1 MARHYAALTCSNTA
15 DLFGQLNTFLVGT
28 VGWTLLDDQSG
39 AGTPYY
45 IYRAPGEDGYG
56 YRYYRITS
64 GSTTAL
70 NFRAY
75 RFWNESTQTGSYEI
89 GNSTAFNG
97 IIGSTSAFVAFA
109 FADLDGLWVASK
121 ISNAYYIRGFG
132 LTNPIYGDD
141 KTVTTNSASA
151 GSNVV
156 IPVAD
161 DSFFVEGEYYEIA
174 NTNSATGA
182 QERVQVTNVGSGEI
196 TVATLANAHP
206 SGALIAKQ
214 VMPIFLHTGSASTDN
229 TYGWRINAGGATA
242 TPQSISDSRPMS
254 NGLSPDA
261 LEGKFQLWPGFVNY
275 STDNMVYG
283 ATRDIFAV
291 PTTDLSSEDIIT
303 VNGFDYMVFSASRGP
318 ISTSGRLAI
327 LKGATP

>member
-1 MARHYAALTCSNTA
+1 MARHYTVLTCDNTA
-15 DLFGQLNTFLVGT
+15 DLFAKLNTFLVST

-39 AGTPYY
+39 AGTPYRV
-45 IYRAPGEDGYG
+45 YRTPGEDGYG
-56 YRYYRITS
+56 YRYYRITL
-64 GSTTAL
+64 GSTTSL
-70 NFRAY
+70 NIRAY

-89 GNSTAFNG
+89 GNTSTGYG

-121 ISNAYYIRGFG
+121 ISNAYYIRGLG
-132 LTNPIYGDD
+132 LTNPLYGDD

-214 VMPIFLHTGSASTDN
+214 VMPIFLHTGSASTDS
-229 TYGWRINAGGATA
+229 TYGWRINAGAATA
-242 TPQSISDSRPMS
+242 TSQSIFDSRPATS
-254 NGLSPDA
+254 GLSPDG
-261 LEGKFQLWPGFVNY
+261 LGGKYQLWPGFVNY
-275 STDNMVYG
+275 TTDNMVYG

-303 VNGFDYMVFSASRGP
+303 VNGFDYMVFAPLRSP
-318 ISTSGRLAI
+318 ISTTGRIAV
-327 LKGATP
+327 LKGVTV